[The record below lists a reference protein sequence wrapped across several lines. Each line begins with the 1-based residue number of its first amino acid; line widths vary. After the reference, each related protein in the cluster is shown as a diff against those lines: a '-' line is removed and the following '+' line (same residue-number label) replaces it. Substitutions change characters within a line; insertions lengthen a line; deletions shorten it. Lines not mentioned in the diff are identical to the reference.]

1 MSLAGA
7 AFGVVWEVIAV
18 KRFSEIL
25 ARGDFAVTAE
35 LNPPKGADLAPL
47 LKRAA
52 ALGGAVD
59 AFNLTDSAGANMS
72 MSPIAAAH
80 LMADAGL
87 EPILQI
93 TGRDRN
99 RIALQAD
106 MLAAAALG
114 VRNVLCMSG
123 DPPGRGDHPDAA
135 GVFDLK
141 AESLLSAVS
150 SLNAGA
156 DMYGNPLR
164 GEPPALFAGA
174 VANPGADDLDAE
186 LRRMEEKVRLGAA
199 FFQTQAVY
207 DSAALDRFMRS
218 ARSFG
223 VPVLAGVI
231 VLKSARMAR
240 FLDENLPGVSVPQS
254 VIAEMESADD
264 KAAAGVRV
272 AARTIQDARDI
283 CGGAHVMAVGWE
295 RHIPDIL
302 SAAGLER

>member
-1 MSLAGA
+1 MEFRGRR
-7 AFGVVWEVIAV
+7 VWRRLEVISV
-18 KRFSEIL
+18 NRFSEIL
-25 ARGDFAVTAE
+25 ARGEFAVTAE

-47 LKRAA
+47 LKRAK
-52 ALGGAVD
+52 ALRGSVD

-80 LMADAGL
+80 LMADEGL
-87 EPILQI
+87 EAILQI

-106 MLAAAALG
+106 LLAAAALG

-150 SLNAGA
+150 SLNSGA
-156 DMYGNPLR
+156 DMYGSPLR

-174 VANPGADDLDAE
+174 VANPGADDLDSE
-186 LRRMEEKVRLGAA
+186 LRRMEEKARLGAA

-207 DSAALDRFMRS
+207 DSAALDVFMRS

-254 VIAEMESADD
+254 VIAEMESAED
-264 KAAAGVRV
+264 KPAAGVRV
-272 AARTIQDARDI
+272 AARTVREAQDI
-283 CGGAHVMAVGWE
+283 CGGAHIMAIGWE
-295 RHIPDIL
+295 SRIPDIL
-302 SAAGLER
+302 AAAGLER

>member
-1 MSLAGA
+1 MA
-7 AFGVVWEVIAV
+7 AREVVSVN
-18 KRFSEIL
+18 RFSEIL

-47 LKRAA
+47 LARADS
-52 ALGGAVD
+52 LRGSVD

-87 EPILQI
+87 EAILQI

-106 MLAAAALG
+106 LLAAAALG
-114 VRNVLCMSG
+114 VQSVLCMSG

-150 SLNAGA
+150 SLNSGA

-174 VANPGADDLDAE
+174 VANPGADDLDRE
-186 LRRMEEKVRLGAA
+186 LRRMEEKARLGAA
-199 FFQTQAVY
+199 FFQTQGVY
-207 DSAALDRFMRS
+207 DSDALDEFMQS
-218 ARSFG
+218 ARSIG

-254 VIAEMESADD
+254 VIAEMETADD
-264 KAAAGVRV
+264 KPAAGVRV
-272 AARTIQDARDI
+272 AARTIRDARDI
-283 CGGAHVMAVGWE
+283 CGGAHVMAIGWE
-295 RHIPDIL
+295 SRIPDIL
-302 SAAGLER
+302 AAAGLER